1 MAKLVRDKISEIII
15 QSGGSPEI
23 RFADNEEFWQKL
35 KKKLTEETN
44 EFIESENEE
53 ELADIYEVLDA
64 IINFDFCANCR
75 DNSKSV
81 ENCEAIFCAQKS
93 KFKKFDKVKIN
104 EIKNKKLKERGGF
117 VKRIILE

>member
-1 MAKLVRDKISEIII
+1 MAKLVRDKIPEIII
-15 QSGGSPEI
+15 QSGGCPKI

-35 KKKLTEETN
+35 KERLIEETN
-44 EFIESENEE
+44 EFVESENEE

-64 IINFDFCANCR
+64 IINFKR
-75 DNSKSV
+75 
-81 ENCEAIFCAQKS
+81 
-93 KFKKFDKVKIN
+93 FDKSEIN

>member
-1 MAKLVRDKISEIII
+1 MAKLVRDKIPEIII

-64 IINFDFCANCR
+64 IINFKR
-75 DNSKSV
+75 
-81 ENCEAIFCAQKS
+81 
-93 KFKKFDKVKIN
+93 FDKSEIN